1 MNATRKL
8 LVISIALLVTTF
20 TFNVIGQNSNE
31 SAGTVTLG
39 LQEVSLIDA
48 NADVS
53 LVLTPQTA
61 GLAVKPSVVDSTAR
75 ILISSVVSDA
85 NTRDLSVAFSGSLP
99 TGTFLKLQAK
109 VPNTNFVGTSGTV
122 TGEIDFNNTISQ
134 NLVTGIGTCY
144 SGTNADDGY
153 KLVYEFGTSAT
164 AENYADIRAVGGAA
178 ITATYTLTAAQ

>member
-1 MNATRKL
+1 MNANKKL
-8 LVISIALLVTTF
+8 LVISITLLLS
-20 TFNVIGQNSNE
+20 VIGFHVTGQNTNTST
-31 SAGTVTLG
+31 GTITLG

-53 LVLTPQTA
+53 LVLTPQSA
-61 GLAVKPSVVDSTAR
+61 GLAVKPSVKDSTAR
-75 ILISSVVSDA
+75 ILISSVVSA
-85 NTRDLSVAFSGSLP
+85 ENTRDLSVAFSGTLP

-109 VPNTNFVGTSGTV
+109 NPNASFVGTAGTV
-122 TGEIDFNNTISQ
+122 AGEIEFNNTTSQ
-134 NLVTGIGTCY
+134 NIVTGIGTCY

-164 AENYADIRAVGGAA
+164 SENYADIRAVGGTA